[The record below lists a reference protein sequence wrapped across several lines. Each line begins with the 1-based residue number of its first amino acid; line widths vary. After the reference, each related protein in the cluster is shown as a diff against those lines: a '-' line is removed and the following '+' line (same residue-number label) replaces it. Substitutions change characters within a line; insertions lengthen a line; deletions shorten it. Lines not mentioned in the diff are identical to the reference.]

1 MTAEIVN
8 LRKARKAK
16 ARADKE
22 RQAAENRAVH
32 GRSKAEKERSSLDKA
47 RVRRELDGAR
57 REGKPGGPADDGQ

>member
-22 RQAAENRAVH
+22 QRAAENRAVH
-32 GRSKAEKERSSLDKA
+32 GRSKAEKA
-47 RVRRELDGAR
+47 RDMQAKVRIARELDGAR
-57 REGKPGGPADDGQ
+57 RDGRPDGSSDADR